1 MNKKYTYLTTLF
13 PKGEGIF
20 ISDLNDKRRE
30 FIIDVISNSD
40 RIMIGKNRKDDD
52 GSIILLGRQKVEIK
66 LSDKAEFNDQ
76 EN

>member
-30 FIIDVISNSD
+30 FIMDVISKSD

>member
-1 MNKKYTYLTTLF
+1 
-13 PKGEGIF
+13 
-20 ISDLNDKRRE
+20 
-30 FIIDVISNSD
+30 
-40 RIMIGKNRKDDD
+40 MIGKNRKDDD

>member
-30 FIIDVISNSD
+30 FIIDVISKSD

-76 EN
+76 ED

>member
-30 FIIDVISNSD
+30 FIIDVISKSD

>member
-13 PKGEGIF
+13 PKGEGIY

-30 FIIDVISNSD
+30 FIIDVISKSD